1 MEVRYYRLVLF
12 KERLVFVDEAQQGL
26 LENRLTVKVAK
37 AVQGSIADIGLDGLL
52 DKMLGINPETLFGCL
67 VHIVTIRLLQLYN
80 KVAVN
85 LRL

>member
-1 MEVRYYRLVLF
+1 
-12 KERLVFVDEAQQGL
+12 
-26 LENRLTVKVAK
+26 
-37 AVQGSIADIGLDGLL
+37 
-52 DKMLGINPETLFGCL
+52 MLGINPETLFGCL